1 MKRLLALLAAL
12 VVAAPLVRAQEDPD
26 PSLDPNDMIDVL
38 LSGFLGFTEMS
49 APQLQQEVA
58 TIGGIPFRS
67 DVPLAYLDKP
77 SLGRYL
83 EELIDDEYPTTRA
96 TADARTLIAFDLLA
110 PGTDLRALRRRLLLE
125 NVAGFYDE
133 RPGKRRLYAISSH
146 QSLTPA
152 NQIVM
157 AHELR
162 HALQDQYSDLHGLYP
177 ESVGDFDDRRL
188 AFLCLLE
195 GDATLVMQKFLL
207 NRLPGGGEGLGIEEM
222 SLPAPPVEGAPEVL
236 RDQLVRPYTAG
247 LDFAR
252 AIQAAGGWPAMQR
265 AWASPP
271 ASTEQVLHPEKYA
284 SREAP
289 QAVTIPW
296 EPAGGRLLN
305 EGVLGEIFASTLVE
319 QEPGS
324 AATSGWGG
332 DLFRV
337 WDVGGKTVLAWRAV
351 WDSDADRREF
361 GQALVNRFR
370 AHHGTG
376 FPRGAATV
384 VRSGP
389 WQFAMAEPPGAT
401 LLLASDDPA
410 LLDAALT
417 ALARPQS

>member
-1 MKRLLALLAAL
+1 MRRWLVLAAAL
-12 VVAAPLVRAQEDPD
+12 VLAAPLPRAQEPPD
-26 PSLDPNDMIDVL
+26 PELDPTDLVNVL
-38 LSGFLGFTEMS
+38 LSGFLGFSEMS
-49 APQLQQEVA
+49 APELQQEVA

-83 EELIDDEYPTTRA
+83 EELIDDEYPKARA
-96 TADARTLIAFDLLA
+96 AADARTLAGFDLLA
-110 PGTDLRALRRRLLLE
+110 PGTDLQAVRRKLLLE

-133 RPGKRRLYAISSH
+133 RPGKRRLYAISTQ

-152 NQIVM
+152 NQIIM

-162 HALQDQYSDLHGLYP
+162 HALQDQYADLHGLYP

-207 NRLPGGGEGLGIEEM
+207 SRLPGGGEGLGAEQL
-222 SLPAPPVEGAPEVL
+222 SLPTPPVEGAPGIL
-236 RDQLVRPYTAG
+236 RDQLVRPYTVG

-252 AIQAAGGWPAMQR
+252 AVQASGGWDALQR
-265 AWASPP
+265 AWARPP
-271 ASTEQVLHPEKYA
+271 LSTEQVLHPEKFA
-284 SREAP
+284 AGELPRP
-289 QAVTIPW
+289 VTIAWQP
-296 EPAGGRLLN
+296 GGGQLLN
-305 EGVLGEIFASTLVE
+305 EGVLGELFASTLVD

-324 AATSGWGG
+324 AATAGWGG
-332 DLFRV
+332 DQFRV
-337 WDVGGKTVLAWRAV
+337 WDVAGKTLLAWRAV
-351 WDSDADRREF
+351 WDTEADRREF
-361 GQALVNRFR
+361 SQALLARFR

-376 FPRGAATV
+376 FPRGAAHV

-389 WQFAMAEPPGAT
+389 WQFLLADPAGAT

-410 LLDAALT
+410 LLDAAFA
-417 ALARPQS
+417 ALAAPQS